1 MGKILFIWVEGGSD
15 ARFFHAVFKPLFER
29 SYRRVEIRA
38 YANLKRDKFEK
49 ILQGLQA
56 IDADYLVVA
65 DIDRETCVTAKK
77 KYVQSRIRVVP
88 PELIRV
94 VIEEIESWYLA
105 GMDETLAQ
113 SLGVALPERTDTITK
128 EDFIALMPESF
139 DSRIDFMMEVLKSF
153 SPAQAEKKNAS
164 FRYFVAKHR
173 LELESTAPPEAA
185 GTEFGVPG
193 FQLKKKMADG
203 GSF

>member
-29 SYRRVEIRA
+29 RYRRVEIRA

-56 IDADYLVVA
+56 IDADIIVVA

-88 PELIRV
+88 PEWIRV

-105 GMDETLAQ
+105 GMDEAVSQ
-113 SLGVALPERTDTITK
+113 SLGIALPDRTDTITK

-139 DSRIDFMMEVLKSF
+139 DSRIDFMMEILKDF
-153 SPAQAEKKNAS
+153 SPAQAAKKNES
-164 FRYFVAKHR
+164 FKYFVAKHHFELDTAAR
-173 LELESTAPPEAA
+173 PAVENSEPGFAALEL
-185 GTEFGVPG
+185 
-193 FQLKKKMADG
+193 KKVLDG
-203 GSF
+203 R